1 MLKSSHIHFT
11 GDIHVHINAKAIRY
25 IFIGERNTAVGW
37 SAHAKSNNVIGSIGG
52 QRSLFTT
59 IR

>member
-11 GDIHVHINAKAIRY
+11 GDIHVQSMQRQSG

-37 SAHAKSNNVIGSIGG
+37 SATQSQIM
-52 QRSLFTT
+52 
-59 IR
+59 